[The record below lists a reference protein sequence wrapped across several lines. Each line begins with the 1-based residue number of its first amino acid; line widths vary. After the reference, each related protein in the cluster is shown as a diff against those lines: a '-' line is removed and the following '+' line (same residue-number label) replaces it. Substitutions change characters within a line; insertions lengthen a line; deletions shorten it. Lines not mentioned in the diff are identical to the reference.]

1 MGLRFADLTY
11 SDKELEQDAIRYL
24 KEQVYEPSYADKV
37 KAFIAEDVADFKRN
51 FDDEENIFLNLF
63 YDEYRS
69 GYVPIDDSK
78 ISNTNFQKLTATL
91 DSVMQRYDVPDDD
104 IEHYAHKID
113 FQKEQSAHFH
123 IPLINQQLLTN
134 QFQNIL

>member
-1 MGLRFADLTY
+1 MPEFFNL
-11 SDKELEQDAIRYL
+11 S
-24 KEQVYEPSYADKV
+24 KV
-37 KAFIAEDVADFKRN
+37 AFFKRN

-104 IEHYAHKID
+104 IEHYAFMLDAEFRKNAFCSHMEPYWIGLKLMTGLYWG
-113 FQKEQSAHFH
+113 AA
-123 IPLINQQLLTN
+123 
-134 QFQNIL
+134 